1 MFYKSRK
8 RRGPQMLIAPL
19 IDCVFLLLIFF
30 MSTTVFPDNAGIKVD
45 KPEAETGKPLTT
57 EHMLIAISKDGEYY
71 YKDKVRSIEEI
82 RQIIKAEV
90 AVRPERE
97 IIVQVDRN
105 TVTDHLIR
113 ILDAAR
119 VSKAKN
125 IAIATKQIGEEQSP

>member
-1 MFYKSRK
+1 MFYVSKK

-30 MSTTVFPDNAGIKVD
+30 MSTTVFPDNAGIKVE

-71 YKDKVRSIEEI
+71 YKGNVRSIEEI
-82 RQIIKAEV
+82 REIIKAEV

-113 ILDAAR
+113 ILDVAR
-119 VSKAKN
+119 IAKARN
-125 IAIATKQIGEEQSP
+125 IAIATKQIEEK